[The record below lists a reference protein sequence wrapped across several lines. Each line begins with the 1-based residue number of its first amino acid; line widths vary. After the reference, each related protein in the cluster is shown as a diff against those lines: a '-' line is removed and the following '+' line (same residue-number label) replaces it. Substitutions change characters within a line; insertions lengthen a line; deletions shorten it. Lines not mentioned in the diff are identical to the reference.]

1 MNSEFLNPKEVLQTI
16 PLKQDMVACDL
27 GCGSGGWAIPLA
39 KTLNK
44 GIVYAVDILEE
55 ALSALGGK
63 VEIEK
68 LVNIKPI
75 LSDAEKGVKIGDSTI
90 DFVLLSNIL
99 FENDNKEFIIKE
111 TKRLLK
117 KDGMALIVDWKED
130 SPIGLKDKKFSFEGI
145 RTIINSMGFKIE
157 REFDAGKY
165 HWAILIKKI

>member
-68 LVNIKPI
+68 LVNI
-75 LSDAEKGVKIGDSTI
+75 SVK
-90 DFVLLSNIL
+90 
-99 FENDNKEFIIKE
+99 E
-111 TKRLLK
+111 
-117 KDGMALIVDWKED
+117 
-130 SPIGLKDKKFSFEGI
+130 
-145 RTIINSMGFKIE
+145 
-157 REFDAGKY
+157 
-165 HWAILIKKI
+165 